1 MAVPMNS
8 LQLVLPLPR
17 SGSSGAGIS
26 YYTQII
32 RCPRKVVLDRELK
45 EPDDRADGAAAVGTM
60 VHQLDELYYGGRS
73 DNPLVIPISDV
84 NWGNSIEEA
93 KRCWGAYIKRFPGR
107 DWWGEVLAVE
117 EQHPAEPFEGIA
129 VEADLIAAAVGI
141 DPFTIRIDRV
151 IRVTEESAAR
161 IALNTELGA
170 LKPGVYLYDRK
181 TKGKADGDA
190 ALMHAH
196 SLQFYAY
203 MLVYNAIN
211 QHEPCLGLIV
221 DEIVTTKEPKFRQ
234 FLVTPPDEQQQQVVR
249 SMLKNAKALE
259 KSDAALGVAF
269 GCKEYNRFC
278 PHLLSGACTRS

>member
-1 MAVPMNS
+1 MNP
-8 LQLVLPLPR
+8 LLPVLPLPR

-84 NWGNSIEEA
+84 NWGNSIDEA

-117 EQHPAEPFEGIA
+117 LRFPIDAAGFEQEQLEQAA
-129 VEADLIAAAVGI
+129 LIAAAVGI

-151 IRVTEESAAR
+151 IQVTKESALR
-161 IALNTELGA
+161 IATNTELGA

-203 MLVYNAIN
+203 MMVYNAIN
-211 QHEPCLGLIV
+211 QHEPCLGLVV

-234 FLVTPPDEQQQQVVR
+234 FLVTPPDERQQQVVR